1 MYPVKA
7 IHVLEKAEKGAV
19 RLTVRAPIVDFDL
32 YAAISFSREAR
43 CRCQESE
50 EKDFCNAKK

>member
-1 MYPVKA
+1 
-7 IHVLEKAEKGAV
+7 VLEKAEKGAV